1 MSAMTIFP
9 KSYFE
14 GGENMKKV
22 SCTVMIHDDMDIDS
36 VTVNLDCK
44 EKTSERYRRIHAI
57 KRDSN
62 IPYQPED
69 AKEPVEGLLYDELY

>member
-9 KSYFE
+9 KCYFE

-36 VTVNLDCK
+36 VTVNLDGK
-44 EKTSERYRRIHAI
+44 KKTRYRRIHAI
-57 KRDSN
+57 KRGSD
-62 IPYQPED
+62 IPYKPEG
-69 AKEPVEGLLYDELY
+69 AEEPDEGLLYDELY